1 MNTIL
6 GIVPSESAVEL
17 PRFQT
22 NTGEKSIELSRIVYV
37 SAQVNYSV
45 FHLEGGESILTS
57 LPLSIY
63 APLLE
68 KHGFMRIHKSH
79 LLNLQ
84 YLGQCSIQR
93 FMLLTLPCGHTL
105 KIARR
110 RRTFLKKQIISVK
123 VK

>member
-1 MNTIL
+1 MNTL
-6 GIVPSESAVEL
+6 AGIVPSESVVEL

-22 NTGEKSIELSRIVYV
+22 NTGERSIELSRIVYV

-68 KHGFMRIHKSH
+68 KHGFMRIHKSY
-79 LLNLQ
+79 LLNLK
-84 YLGQCSIQR
+84 YLDQCSIRR

-105 KIARR
+105 TIARR
-110 RRTFLKKQIISVK
+110 RRTSLKKQLTSAK
-123 VK
+123 V